1 MLKKKKLAK
10 TKTVKENAKQPLSR
24 SQQNGYYIQPE
35 KPEKCT

>member
-24 SQQNGYYIQPE
+24 SQQNGYYIP
-35 KPEKCT
+35 KPEK